1 MVGIMQNI
9 IVVVN
14 QKGGVGKTTSVV
26 NLASGLS
33 KAKKKV
39 LLIDMDPQANAT
51 TGSGI
56 EKHSLKV
63 SIYDV
68 LLGYVSI
75 TDAIIKSPTCGYD
88 VLPSNRN
95 LAGSEIELVN
105 MNNREY
111 RLRDVVNIIKDQ
123 YDIILIDCPPSL
135 SLLTLNGLATSNH
148 LLVPIQ
154 CEYYALE
161 GLTDLLNTVAK
172 LKDRINPGLNLLGVV
187 RTMFDKRNNL
197 ANQVSQQLQQHFNDK
212 LFKVSI
218 PRNVRLA
225 EAPSFGM
232 SAITLDDST
241 IGAKAYISLT
251 RELLKRL

>member
-1 MVGIMQNI
+1 MQNI

-26 NLASGLS
+26 NLASGLNQ
-33 KAKKKV
+33 AKKKV
-39 LLIDMDPQANAT
+39 LLIDLDPQANAT

-56 EKHSLKV
+56 EKHELKV
-63 SIYDV
+63 SVYDV
-68 LLGYVSI
+68 LLGHANIADSI
-75 TDAIIKSPTCGYD
+75 MRSPTCGYD
-88 VLPSNRN
+88 ILPANRN
-95 LAGSEIELVN
+95 LAGSEIELVSVPQ
-105 MNNREY
+105 REY
-111 RLRDVVNIIKDQ
+111 RLRDVLTNIKHQ

-135 SLLTLNGLATSNH
+135 SLLTLNGLAAANH

-161 GLTDLLNTVAK
+161 GLTDLLNTVTK
-172 LKDRINPGLNLLGVV
+172 LKSGINPDLNLLGVV

-197 ANQVSQQLQQHFNDK
+197 ANQVSMQLQQHFNEK

-232 SAITLDDST
+232 SAIMLDSNT
-241 IGAKAYISLT
+241 VGAKAYTSLT